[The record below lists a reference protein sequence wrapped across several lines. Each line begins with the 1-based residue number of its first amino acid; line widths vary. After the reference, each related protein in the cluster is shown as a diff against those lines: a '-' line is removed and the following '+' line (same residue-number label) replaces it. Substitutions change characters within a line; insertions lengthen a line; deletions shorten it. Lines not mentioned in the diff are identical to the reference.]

1 MKKIIIIGE
10 CGLDVVYDGPQPVGS
25 MPAGRLLNAAMM
37 LARKGLPVSMVGD
50 TGADPLGDII
60 VGSLVDAGV
69 DTASVDR
76 YVDGQTPVTFFFGD
90 KVTSYRLPSREG
102 GFDVVWPRIDP
113 GDIVVFGGY
122 YAIDP
127 LIHQRLM
134 SLVSHAVER
143 KAFIVYLPGFMLQ
156 LAPRL
161 TRVMPTILENLEVA
175 SLVVSRS
182 ADLVAIYNDADVSR
196 CYSEHVAYYSSA
208 MVNLDA
214 AGGTVSCFCGKSSL
228 SSALVGATDTLL
240 WNSAAVAAVISALY
254 RDESL
259 SVANP
264 SLEMLSSAISQ
275 INAFTG
281 RVLSSYKSQW
291 QLSH

>member
-10 CGLDVVYDGPQPVGS
+10 CGLDIIYDGPQPVGS
-25 MPAGRLLNAAMM
+25 MPAGRLLNAAAM
-37 LARKGLPVSMVGD
+37 LARDGLPVFMVGD
-50 TGADPLGDII
+50 TGADPLGDI
-60 VGSLVDAGV
+60 VVDTLVKAGV

-76 YVDGQTPVTFFFGD
+76 YVDGLTPVTFFFGD
-90 KVTSYRLPSREG
+90 KVTPYRLPSREG

-143 KAFIVYLPGFMLQ
+143 KAFVVYLPGFMSQ

-161 TRVMPTILENLEVA
+161 TRVMPAILENLEVA
-175 SLVVSRS
+175 SLVVTRS
-182 ADLVAIYNDADVSR
+182 ADLVALYNDADAGR
-196 CYSEHVAYYSSA
+196 CFADHLAYYSQSLI
-208 MVNLDA
+208 NLDA
-214 AGGTVSCFCGKSSL
+214 DNAAVSCFTGKSTSTY
-228 SSALVGATDTLL
+228 ALVSSDDTLL
-240 WNSAAVAAVISALY
+240 WNSAAVAAVIAALY
-254 RDESL
+254 RDESIEG
-259 SVANP
+259 VNP
-264 SLEMLSSAISQ
+264 SIETLSSVISQ
-275 INAFTG
+275 INGFTG
-281 RVLSSYKSQW
+281 HALSAYKSLW

>member
-10 CGLDVVYDGPQPVGS
+10 CGLDIIYDGPQPVGS
-25 MPAGRLLNAAMM
+25 MPAGRLLNAAAM
-37 LARKGLPVSMVGD
+37 LAREGLPVFMVGD
-50 TGADPLGDII
+50 TGADPLGDI
-60 VGSLVDAGV
+60 VVDTLVKAGV

-76 YVDGQTPVTFFFGD
+76 YVDGLTPVTFFFGD
-90 KVTSYRLPSREG
+90 KVTPYRLPSREG

-134 SLVSHAVER
+134 SLVAHAAER
-143 KAFIVYLPGFMLQ
+143 KAFVMYLPGFMSQ

-161 TRVMPTILENLEVA
+161 TRVMPAILENLEVA
-175 SLVVSRS
+175 SLVVTRS
-182 ADLVAIYNDADVSR
+182 ADLSALYNDPDPGRCFADYLS
-196 CYSEHVAYYSSA
+196 YYSQSL
-208 MVNLDA
+208 VNLDA
-214 AGGTVSCFCGKSSL
+214 VNASASCFTGKSASTSTL
-228 SSALVGATDTLL
+228 TSPADTLL
-240 WNSAAVAAVISALY
+240 WNSAAVAAVIAALY

-259 SVANP
+259 EGVNP
-264 SLEMLSSAISQ
+264 SIEVLSSAISQ
-275 INAFTG
+275 INSFTG
-281 RVLSSYKSQW
+281 RALSAYKSQW